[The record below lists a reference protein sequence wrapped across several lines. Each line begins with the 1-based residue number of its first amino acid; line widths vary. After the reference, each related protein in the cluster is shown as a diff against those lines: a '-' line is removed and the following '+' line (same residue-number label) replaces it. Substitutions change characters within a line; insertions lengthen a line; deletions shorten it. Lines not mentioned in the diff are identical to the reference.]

1 MNLFI
6 IGANGRTGTHLVD
19 LALHRGHH
27 VTAFVRSISKIERTH
42 PNLKIIAGDP
52 HDADALTAAMKG
64 HDAVCTA
71 LGIHE
76 LARTTLLQDCMRSTL
91 EAMHRTGV
99 SRLSLV
105 SAATLFPER
114 GPLLSL
120 VRFIL
125 RHQVADLVVAED
137 LARNSPVEW
146 TFARPPRLIESPE
159 ERYRSEAGRLPR
171 SAWSLSFRAVAAFM
185 LDSLEQH
192 AHVREAV
199 GLAA

>member
-19 LALHRGHH
+19 LALRRGHH
-27 VTAFVRSISKIERTH
+27 VTAFVRDAAKIERTH
-42 PNLKIIAGDP
+42 ENLKIAVGNPREADVLT
-52 HDADALTAAMKG
+52 DAMRG

-76 LARTTLLQDCMRSTL
+76 LAKTTLLQDCMRATL
-91 EAMHRTGV
+91 EAMQRSGV

-125 RHQVADLVVAED
+125 RHQVADLAAAEE
-137 LARNSPVEW
+137 LARNSAVEW
-146 TFARPPRLIESPE
+146 TFARPPRLVESPS
-159 ERYRSEAGRLPR
+159 ERYRFEANRLPR

-185 LDSLEQH
+185 LDSLEKH